1 VSAQIDREIAE
12 PEDTSNDEVATGVTG
27 PDDPDLTSGQT
38 PAQEKA
44 DDETSAPE
52 QDGGE
57 TSTRSG
63 SRA

>member
-1 VSAQIDREIAE
+1 MSAEIDRDIAE
-12 PEDTSNDEVATGVTG
+12 GDSATDEDVSVGVTG
-27 PDDPDLTSGQT
+27 PDDPDLTSGTT

-57 TSTRSG
+57 KTLK
-63 SRA
+63 